1 MQTMI
6 KWFVKGP
13 IKRLNNFLFKNA
25 KNSSDC
31 ERLTLSKILK
41 EMFSLGF
48 LLKDFLRI
56 SLISLMY
63 RFIEILDLDRSINEK
78 F

>member
-1 MQTMI
+1 MS
-6 KWFVKGP
+6 
-13 IKRLNNFLFKNA
+13 R
-25 KNSSDC
+25 
-31 ERLTLSKILK
+31 ILK

-56 SLISLMY
+56 SLISLLY
-63 RFIEILDLDRSINEK
+63 RFIEILDLDRFINEK

>member
-1 MQTMI
+1 M
-6 KWFVKGP
+6 
-13 IKRLNNFLFKNA
+13 
-25 KNSSDC
+25 
-31 ERLTLSKILK
+31 SKILK

-63 RFIEILDLDRSINEK
+63 RFIEILDLKDLFMRNFDFK
-78 F
+78 RTG